1 MTQLEL
7 VAEAVGCGTL
17 SLPPGCAGAST
28 PGRNSCLPRWSET
41 TARPRRGGV
50 TGDVVHLE
58 PWLDTKGLEAYSACS
73 ERWIENC
80 MADGMPHVKIAGRI
94 KFKASEVE
102 PWLEEN
108 RHMERIA

>member
-1 MTQLEL
+1 
-7 VAEAVGCGTL
+7 VWDAV
-17 SLPPGCAGAST
+17 PAPGLRRRVD

-41 TARPRRGGV
+41 MARPRRGGV

-58 PWLDTKGLEAYSACS
+58 PWLDTKGLEAYSASS